1 MSGLEVIQSD
11 LRVIWR
17 LGGGEMG
24 KTMIW
29 EGIRGEIREID
40 KDKAKTR

>member
-1 MSGLEVIQSD
+1 
-11 LRVIWR
+11 
-17 LGGGEMG
+17 MG

-40 KDKAKTR
+40 KDKYKTRQRLDKDKAKTKS